1 MKQKKMICALAC
13 ALCLLGGG
21 ASLAA
26 APAPA
31 STAPAAETAAPLVSS
46 VTSLARNYGWGEQ
59 VSQIALEYHEKILTT
74 FLSAEDFSVEGKE
87 IASVWA
93 ATTASPGEPTEAGR
107 YVIINIKNTNPQ
119 SDMPFKQG
127 GSKGKEGPK
136 NGDASMKSDR
146 VMPDLSV
153 KVTQT
158 GPIRTAK
165 GGETIPAGKTVYT
178 DTSVLEPDISGFIKH
193 TYTDPALKATIPY
206 YLYLPKGYDKS
217 KSYPLLVFIPD
228 ASTNISDPKIT
239 LVQGNGAT
247 VWASEEEQKKHPS
260 IVLAVQYPQ
269 ELVDSLGMMT
279 TDENVWTKGLTLVTD
294 LIHDVTNTYAVDT
307 NRIYGTG
314 QSQGGMA
321 NIAISDKYPDLF
333 AAQFLVACQWNTQEM
348 EALKDKNLW
357 ILVSEGDTKAYP
369 GMNDAVSRWEKLGT
383 KVATAPLWNSHADS
397 KSMADLVRQIKKQ
410 DAAINYTVFQ
420 NGNHMYTWTF
430 AYNIPG
436 IRDWLYLQTLD
447 NTPVSFNES
456 GLSQGEKHEIAGEVL
471 SQGLRFYNGKT
482 EEDAAKALAYFKEAD
497 KLGHM
502 KAARYIGLL
511 YQEGRGV
518 PKNDKETASWFKKGA
533 EDGDITSQYLLGKCY
548 EDGTGVERDYALA
561 LKWYR
566 KSAERGDIIAAPG
579 MTGEALLLEKGLGGE
594 RNLPLA
600 RQLLTKAAAL
610 GYAPAKEALAAL

>member
-1 MKQKKMICALAC
+1 
-13 ALCLLGGG
+13 
-21 ASLAA
+21 
-26 APAPA
+26 
-31 STAPAAETAAPLVSS
+31 
-46 VTSLARNYGWGEQ
+46 
-59 VSQIALEYHEKILTT
+59 
-74 FLSAEDFSVEGKE
+74 
-87 IASVWA
+87 
-93 ATTASPGEPTEAGR
+93 
-107 YVIINIKNTNPQ
+107 
-119 SDMPFKQG
+119 
-127 GSKGKEGPK
+127 
-136 NGDASMKSDR
+136 
-146 VMPDLSV
+146 
-153 KVTQT
+153 
-158 GPIRTAK
+158 
-165 GGETIPAGKTVYT
+165 
-178 DTSVLEPDISGFIKH
+178 
-193 TYTDPALKATIPY
+193 
-206 YLYLPKGYDKS
+206 
-217 KSYPLLVFIPD
+217 
-228 ASTNISDPKIT
+228 
-239 LVQGNGAT
+239 
-247 VWASEEEQKKHPS
+247 
-260 IVLAVQYPQ
+260 
-269 ELVDSLGMMT
+269 MMT

-314 QSQGGMA
+314 QSQSGMA

-357 ILVSEGDTKAYP
+357 ILVSEGDTKAHP
-369 GMNDAVSRWEKLGT
+369 GMNDAVSRWGKLGT
-383 KVATAPLWNSHADS
+383 KVATAPLWNSHADF
-397 KSMADLVRQIKKQ
+397 KSMADLVRQIEKQ

-548 EDGTGVERDYALA
+548 EDGTGIERDYALA